1 MSPRDKPLVWLK
13 GDVKSPPFTDAA
25 RREAGFLLRMLQR
38 GENVVMPHAR
48 PIPIIGARCCELR
61 INDVGLTWRIVC
73 RVDADAI
80 VIVAV
85 FEKKTR
91 ATPKPI
97 IATCKDR
104 LKRYDE
110 L

>member
-1 MSPRDKPLVWLK
+1 MSPRDKPLVWLQ
-13 GDVKSPPFTDAA
+13 GHVKSPPFTDAA

-48 PIPIIGARCCELR
+48 PMPSIGARCRELR
-61 INDVGLTWRIVC
+61 INDAGHTWRIVC

-85 FEKKTR
+85 FEKHTR
-91 ATPKPI
+91 ATPKLI
-97 IATCKDR
+97 IAMCGDR
-104 LKRYDE
+104 LKRYDS